1 MILHFSISWMTYD
14 SPPVPCIV
22 LTFQQHFRVVW
33 FGESMVM
40 TCIKVCSLAICCP
53 RTEIWFAVQKLTYDT
68 VVAIFLF
75 LFLQLV
81 LPIPSTTPWTRRT
94 CVFLFGVCRPTATCF
109 SYLKTLKIF
118 LFFDT
123 VTNSATESI
132 TKVPRPGKFD
142 MRLACRAHL
151 LRWALTQ
158 GCGTKGQEILAA
170 LTHGLTVYVKFLT
183 HVWKGQ
189 YLNIVLYRSSGI
201 GLYINIIMFDK
212 TMLTHF

>member
-81 LPIPSTTPWTRRT
+81 LLIPSTTPWTRRT
-94 CVFLFGVCRPTATCF
+94 CVFLFGVCRPTATF
-109 SYLKTLKIF
+109 Q
-118 LFFDT
+118 LFEDA
-123 VTNSATESI
+123 VTNSATKSI

>member
-1 MILHFSISWMTYD
+1 M
-14 SPPVPCIV
+14 
-22 LTFQQHFRVVW
+22 FQ
-33 FGESMVM
+33 
-40 TCIKVCSLAICCP
+40 
-53 RTEIWFAVQKLTYDT
+53 
-68 VVAIFLF
+68 LF
-75 LFLQLV
+75 EDAENLF
-81 LPIPSTTPWTRRT
+81 
-94 CVFLFGVCRPTATCF
+94 
-109 SYLKTLKIF
+109 
-118 LFFDT
+118 FFDT

-189 YLNIVLYRSSGI
+189 YLKYC
-201 GLYINIIMFDK
+201 IISQFRNRVI
-212 TMLTHF
+212 H

>member
-68 VVAIFLF
+68 VVAILF
-75 LFLQLV
+75 FCFYSWCCRSQA
-81 LPIPSTTPWTRRT
+81 LPPEPGGHVFFCLGFAVPQPHVSVIWRRWESS
-94 CVFLFGVCRPTATCF
+94 F
-109 SYLKTLKIF
+109 
-118 LFFDT
+118 FFDT

>member
-1 MILHFSISWMTYD
+1 MILHFSISWITYD

-94 CVFLFGVCRPTATCF
+94 CVFLFGVCRPTATF
-109 SYLKTLKIF
+109 Q
-118 LFFDT
+118 LFEDA
-123 VTNSATESI
+123 VTNSATKSI

>member
-1 MILHFSISWMTYD
+1 
-14 SPPVPCIV
+14 
-22 LTFQQHFRVVW
+22 
-33 FGESMVM
+33 
-40 TCIKVCSLAICCP
+40 
-53 RTEIWFAVQKLTYDT
+53 
-68 VVAIFLF
+68 
-75 LFLQLV
+75 
-81 LPIPSTTPWTRRT
+81 
-94 CVFLFGVCRPTATCF
+94 
-109 SYLKTLKIF
+109 
-118 LFFDT
+118 
-123 VTNSATESI
+123 
-132 TKVPRPGKFD
+132 

-189 YLNIVLYRSSGI
+189 YSNIVLYRSSGI

>member
-1 MILHFSISWMTYD
+1 MTYD

-53 RTEIWFAVQKLTYDT
+53 RTEIL
-68 VVAIFLF
+68 I
-75 LFLQLV
+75 
-81 LPIPSTTPWTRRT
+81 
-94 CVFLFGVCRPTATCF
+94 CRPESDLWYCCGYFFAFTVGVVDPKNYPLNPEDMCF
-109 SYLKTLKIF
+109 SVWGLPSHSHMFQLF
-118 LFFDT
+118 EDAENLFFFDT

-132 TKVPRPGKFD
+132 TMVPRPGKFE

-189 YLNIVLYRSSGI
+189 YLNTMYC
-201 GLYINIIMFDK
+201 IISQFRNRVI
-212 TMLTHF
+212 H

>member
-1 MILHFSISWMTYD
+1 MILLWLFF
-14 SPPVPCIV
+14 VFV
-22 LTFQQHFRVVW
+22 F
-33 FGESMVM
+33 
-40 TCIKVCSLAICCP
+40 
-53 RTEIWFAVQKLTYDT
+53 T
-68 VVAIFLF
+68 VGVADPKHYPLN
-75 LFLQLV
+75 
-81 LPIPSTTPWTRRT
+81 PEDM
-94 CVFLFGVCRPTATCF
+94 CF
-109 SYLKTLKIF
+109 SVWGLPSHSHMFQLF
-118 LFFDT
+118 EDAENLFFFDT

-142 MRLACRAHL
+142 MRLACRPHL